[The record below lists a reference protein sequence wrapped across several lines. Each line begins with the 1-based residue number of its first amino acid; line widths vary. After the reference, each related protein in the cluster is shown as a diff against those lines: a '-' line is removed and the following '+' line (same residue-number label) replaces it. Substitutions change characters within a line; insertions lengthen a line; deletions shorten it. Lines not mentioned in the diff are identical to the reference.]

1 MHEQLTLIYG
11 YLYGMWRYR
20 WSALFI
26 AWVVA
31 LIGWPAVFSLPDEY
45 KAKAFIYVDTQSV
58 MKPLLKG
65 LAVES
70 DATDELQI
78 ISRVL
83 LSRENLLSV
92 IRETDMDLEVQDGA
106 SREKLINR
114 LTKSIVLKG
123 GGGRRGSNDI
133 YEISYTDSSA
143 ERVYQVV
150 SNLLNTLIE
159 NTLNSNRTDT
169 IMAQKFLDTQIKEYE
184 ERLTIAEEKLADF
197 KRKNVGYMPDEKGGY
212 YMRLQKELQGI
223 EVTQSAINL
232 AQRRHQEL
240 SKQLKG
246 ESPLLDNNSYGA
258 ASGMKLRKY
267 REQLEDLLSRYT
279 EQHPDVQA
287 IRAKI
292 ADLLRDEKN
301 DASSGVITKQSDG
314 SVEFNPIYQELK
326 VELNKAS
333 IEIETLKTKLA
344 EQKSHVAKLK
354 ESIDI
359 IPAVE
364 AQLSKLNR
372 GYEVTH
378 SRYLDLVERR
388 ESARMAEVV
397 DQSGSNITFR
407 IIDPPVI
414 PKQPSGPPRL
424 LYLSAVLLAA
434 MVAGLGWSLLRY
446 FISPTYV
453 NLQQIRS
460 SIDLPV
466 LGAVSL
472 HLTPEHRRK
481 RHLQLITYLLT
492 ALLLFGLYGGVLLN
506 TDKGVA
512 LVSNLLSASSI
523 KL

>member
-1 MHEQLTLIYG
+1 MHDQLTLIYG

-20 WSALFI
+20 WSALLI
-26 AWVVA
+26 AWAVA
-31 LIGWPAVFSLPDEY
+31 LIGWPAVFALPDEFKS
-45 KAKAFIYVDTQSV
+45 KAVIYIDTQSV

-65 LAVES
+65 LAVET

-83 LSRENLLSV
+83 LSRENLRTV
-92 IRETDMDLEVQDGA
+92 IRDTDMDLEVHDDA
-106 SREKLINR
+106 SRERLIDSLIR
-114 LTKSIVLKG
+114 SIELKG
-123 GGGRRGSNDI
+123 GGGGNRSDI
-133 YEISYTDSSA
+133 YEISYTNSSA

-159 NTLNSNRTDT
+159 NTLSSNRTDT
-169 IMAQKFLDTQIKEYE
+169 AMAQKFLDTQIKEYE
-184 ERLTIAEEKLADF
+184 QRLTTAEEKLAEF

-212 YMRLQKELQGI
+212 YMRLQNELQEL
-223 EVTQSAINL
+223 EVTKSAINL
-232 AQRRHQEL
+232 AERRHQEL

-246 ESPLLDNNSYGA
+246 ESPLLGNDGYGST
-258 ASGMKLRKY
+258 SGSKLRKY
-267 REQLEDLLSRYT
+267 REQLDDLLSRYT

-287 IRAKI
+287 LRAKI
-292 ADLLRDEKN
+292 ADLLADEKN
-301 DASSGVITKQSDG
+301 DAGSDVTPKQSDG
-314 SVEFNPIYQELK
+314 SVEYNPIYQELK
-326 VELNKAS
+326 VELNKAA

-378 SRYLDLVERR
+378 SRYLDLVERK
-388 ESARMAEVV
+388 ESARMAQVV
-397 DQSGSNITFR
+397 DQSGSNVTFR
-407 IIDPPVI
+407 IIEPPVV
-414 PKQPSGPPRL
+414 PTRPSGPPRL

-434 MVAGLGWSLLRY
+434 MGAGLGWSLLRY
-446 FISPTYV
+446 FITPTYV

-481 RHLQLITYLLT
+481 RRLQLVTYLLT

-506 TDKGVA
+506 TDRGVA
-512 LVSNLLSASSI
+512 LVSNVLSAGSI
-523 KL
+523 NL